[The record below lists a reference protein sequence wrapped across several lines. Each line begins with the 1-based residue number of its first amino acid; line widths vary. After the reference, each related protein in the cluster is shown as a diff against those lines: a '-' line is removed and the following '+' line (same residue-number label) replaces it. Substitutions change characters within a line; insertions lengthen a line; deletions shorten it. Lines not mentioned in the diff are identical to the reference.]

1 MGVTRLVRMTAT
13 AGGILAGLIA
23 VLVAG
28 TARIDLAAL
37 SIYAAAVVVLL
48 SPPARPLRLFVHKTR

>member
-1 MGVTRLVRMTAT
+1 MTAT